1 MSECASGAFPGASLH
16 GDSQHHEFR
25 RCRRHNADK
34 NNDAAIFNIILGH
47 GAAIAADEER
57 IVCGADD
64 PSMREGKLHL
74 VSKRRTSIA
83 KESMRIR
90 HRTVQGNRPE
100 VIVEFLF
107 DKGLLFISVR
117 NIGNKPATQVSVR
130 FEQKLLGL
138 SGTKD
143 VSAQALFRNIAF
155 LGPQREI
162 ATLLDR
168 SSSYFATRQ
177 PTKLVARVRYNDL
190 EGNRYAE
197 TIRHDLEIYRELAYT
212 EAGSGG
218 AGADNIGQ
226 A

>member
-1 MSECASGAFPGASLH
+1 
-16 GDSQHHEFR
+16 
-25 RCRRHNADK
+25 
-34 NNDAAIFNIILGH
+34 
-47 GAAIAADEER
+47 
-57 IVCGADD
+57 
-64 PSMREGKLHL
+64 MREGDLHP
-74 VSKRRTSIA
+74 VSQRGTSAA

-90 HRTVQGNRPE
+90 QRTMQENRPE

-117 NIGNKPATQVSVR
+117 NIGNKSATHVSAK

-143 VSAQALFRNIAF
+143 VSAHALFRNIEF

-162 ATLLDR
+162 VTLLDR

-177 PTKLVARVRYNDL
+177 PTKLVARVHYRDL

-197 TIRHDLEIYRELAYT
+197 TIKHDLEIYRELAYT
-212 EAGSGG
+212 EAGSGV
-218 AGADNIGQ
+218 ADNIGQ